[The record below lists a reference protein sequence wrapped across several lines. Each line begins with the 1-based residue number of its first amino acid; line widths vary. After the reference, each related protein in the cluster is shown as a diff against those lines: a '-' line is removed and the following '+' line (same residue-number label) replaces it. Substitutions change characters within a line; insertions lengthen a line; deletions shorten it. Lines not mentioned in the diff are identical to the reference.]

1 MPGTCRQS
9 CGIRIGAFARAG
21 DERTLYGVMAEYW
34 WSIEVLDAELPAS
47 RWRDAYAAALIEAAI
62 SHGAKD
68 WNWNRFDWGV
78 IFEVAF
84 EDWDA
89 WTTYRHLPA
98 VVAAL
103 DATPDPING
112 LHIYPGRGGSS
123 GVRSPRK
130 PLPRA
135 GAGAAPL
142 PESPKPMIHAGRFVD
157 RVVER
162 WMESPPGPPPWHPE
176 RTAPGNGW
184 QDHPA
189 A

>member
-1 MPGTCRQS
+1 
-9 CGIRIGAFARAG
+9 
-21 DERTLYGVMAEYW
+21 MAEYW

-84 EDWDA
+84 DDWES
-89 WTTYRHLPA
+89 WTTYRQLPA

-112 LHIYPGRGGSS
+112 LLIYPGRGGSA
-123 GVRSPRK
+123 GAG
-130 PLPRA
+130 LPRRPKPHL
-135 GAGAAPL
+135 GAGAAPI
-142 PESPKPMIHAGRFVD
+142 PEEPEPLIHAGR
-157 RVVER
+157 RRWEEEAVER
-162 WMESPPGPPPWHPE
+162 LFGMPPSTPPGHPE
-176 RTAPGNGW
+176 RIATATSP
-184 QDHPA
+184 QDAGRSA

>member
-1 MPGTCRQS
+1 LFGSFTDA
-9 CGIRIGAFARAG
+9 GA
-21 DERTLYGVMAEYW
+21 ERTLDADMAEYW

-68 WNWNRFDWGV
+68 WNWNHFDWGV

-98 VVAAL
+98 VIAAL

-112 LHIYPGRGGSS
+112 LLIYPGRGGSA
-123 GVRSPRK
+123 GDRSPRK
-130 PLPRA
+130 PRPQA

-142 PESPKPMIHAGRFVD
+142 PESPPPRSTRYLEDVI
-157 RVVER
+157 ER
-162 WMESPPGPPPWHPE
+162 WLDEPPATPPGHPE
-176 RTAPGNGW
+176 HVAPIGPW
-184 QDHPA
+184 RRHRA